1 MSNLAK
7 SKIILLKKTKYSE
20 ADLIVQG
27 LSPDGMKLSFIARG
41 ALRSKKRFGGGLLEP
56 THYLEVQYKKSANGD
71 QLNILE
77 EATMIED
84 FKDLRLDYDRLSLAL
99 RLLEIVGRVSQEG
112 DNQSNSLFNLLGHSL
127 RSLQAAKNINNFSA
141 HFYIKLLGQQGVLE
155 SEPWMQPFLSAPM
168 AHHNQL
174 NDLLIEAPKLQWLE
188 TQVEQYLY

>member
-7 SKIILLKKTKYSE
+7 SKVILLKKTKYGE

-56 THYLEVQYKKSANGD
+56 THYLEVQYKKSAHDD
-71 QLNILE
+71 QLNVLE

-84 FKDLRLDYDRLSLAL
+84 FRNLRLDYDRLSLAL
-99 RLLEIVGRVSQEG
+99 RLLEIVSKVSQEG
-112 DNQSNSLFNLLGHSL
+112 DNQSDSLFNLLGHSL
-127 RSLQAAKNINNFSA
+127 RILQTAENINNFSA

-155 SEPWMQPFLSAPM
+155 TEDWMKPFLSAPM

-174 NDLLIEAPKLQWLE
+174 KDLTIESPKLQWLE
-188 TQVEQYLY
+188 SQVDQYLN